1 MSCCA
6 RQYTPQ
12 QQYPRFA
19 FLVAT
24 CSTRTES
31 EVSGPH
37 SMEPVNSVAMPRRWL
52 FYAFACFVSWGVWA
66 YLSKITS
73 TRIGAAETQLLF
85 TLGMIPFAVVF
96 GLRAGVRSL
105 VADKLGVVYGITNG
119 LLTGLGTMMMFA
131 ALHIGPASAVTPI
144 AGAFP
149 LVTVLMARAFLAE
162 RLNHVQHL
170 GLATAMVGLTLIA
183 I

>member
-1 MSCCA
+1 M
-6 RQYTPQ
+6 
-12 QQYPRFA
+12 
-19 FLVAT
+19 
-24 CSTRTES
+24 ES
-31 EVSGPH
+31 
-37 SMEPVNSVAMPRRWL
+37 VNSSAMSRKWL
-52 FYAFACFVSWGVWA
+52 LYAFACFVSWGVWA

-73 TRIGAAETQLLF
+73 TSIGAAETQLLF

-96 GLRAGVRSL
+96 GLRVGVKAL
-105 VADKLGVVYGITNG
+105 VADKIGVAYGLTNG

-131 ALHIGPASAVTPI
+131 ALSIGPASAVTPI

-149 LVTVLMARAFLAE
+149 LVTVLMARVLLAE
-162 RLNHVQHL
+162 RLNRVQHL